1 MELMGGVMIMLLLL
15 ALLFSAVWLS
25 LPILIVGLWRRMERV
40 AMHLE
45 QVETRIASL
54 EHRLD
59 TQAAQ
64 RITTQDMTISTVIEE
79 GGIDGTA

>member
-1 MELMGGVMIMLLLL
+1 MEVMGGVMIMLILL

-25 LPILIVGLWRRMERV
+25 LPILLLGLWRSMER
-40 AMHLE
+40 LE
-45 QVETRIASL
+45 LRITTF

-59 TQAAQ
+59 RIQESLQADSG
-64 RITTQDMTISTVIEE
+64 TTKTGFSSETAS